1 MSKIVPTEARAVVI
15 GGGIGGCSVAYHLT
29 ELGWSDVVL
38 LEQDRLTCGTTWHAA
53 GHIGQL
59 KSSKTM
65 TEINRYSA
73 KLYASLEAETGQAT
87 GWKQCGSLAVART
100 ADRMTYIKRAATIAP
115 VFGVE
120 AQVVSPKEAGE
131 LWPMMRTEDL
141 VGAVWMPSDGRA
153 NPVDVTQALA
163 KGAKAGGARIFEGVK
178 AIGVTSKNGS
188 VTGVETDAGSITC
201 EVLVVCAGLWSWEF
215 GRRDGVSVPLH
226 ACENF
231 YMVTDSIDGLTPD
244 LPILRDRDGCI
255 YVREEMGGLLLGG
268 IDVGAAKPWPEGP
281 IPEGFSFTL
290 LEDDWDRFEKLMVRG
305 VERVPA
311 LKTAGFK
318 QLVTG
323 AESYTPDDGFIL
335 GEAPNWRGYFVLAGF
350 SSRGIAT
357 AGGAGKALA
366 EWIVAGEPSMDLW
379 RFDIRRFAPFHG
391 DREYLRERV
400 REVPPV
406 HSGIPW
412 PNREMETG
420 RGLRKSPLYEH
431 LAAKRACYGAKMGYE
446 RPNWFAPNGVKPQT
460 SYSFGRQNWF
470 DYAAA
475 EHRAAREAVAIF
487 DQSSFAK
494 FIVKGPDAEIVLQ
507 KLCSANVA
515 VEPGQL
521 VYTAMLNERGGFESD
536 LTVIRLADNAYFLV
550 TSTARLV
557 RDHDWILRHT
567 PPSASVDLSNV
578 TTDFA
583 TIGVHG
589 PYSRKLLGRVT
600 NTDLGNEAF
609 PFGTVREIAVAGK
622 AVRAVR
628 MSFCGELGWELYV
641 PNGNARTVYDS
652 LAEGGHDLGV
662 HDAGSYALQSLR
674 IEMAYR
680 AWGSDIGPDDT
691 PYEAGMGYLADLKKT
706 VPFIGREALL
716 RQKELGIKRRLVSF
730 TLNDPAALLW
740 GNELI
745 CRDGICVGRTTS
757 GAYGH
762 TLGRAVALGWVED
775 EGAVSKDF
783 ILSGNYEIEIAGKRF
798 AAHPHLKAP
807 YDPTGMRRKA

>member
-1 MSKIVPTEARAVVI
+1 
-15 GGGIGGCSVAYHLT
+15 
-29 ELGWSDVVL
+29 
-38 LEQDRLTCGTTWHAA
+38 
-53 GHIGQL
+53 
-59 KSSKTM
+59 M
-65 TEINRYSA
+65 TEIIRYST

-87 GWKQCGSLAVART
+87 GWKQCGSLSVART
-100 ADRMTYIKRAATIAP
+100 ADRMTYLKRAAAMAP
-115 VFGVE
+115 IFGVE
-120 AQVVSPKEAGE
+120 AQVVSREEAGK

-163 KGAKAGGARIFEGVK
+163 KGAKAGGARIIEGVK
-178 AIGVTSKNGS
+178 VIGVTSKNGS

-201 EVLVVCAGLWSWEF
+201 EVLVVCAGLWAWEF
-215 GRRDGVSVPLH
+215 GRRDGVNIPLH
-226 ACENF
+226 ACETF
-231 YMVTDSIDGLTPD
+231 YMVTDSIEGLTPD
-244 LPILRDRDGCI
+244 LPIMRDRDGRI
-255 YVREEMGGLLLGG
+255 YVRDEMGCLLLGG
-268 IDVGAAKPWPEGP
+268 VDVGAATPWPEGS
-281 IPEGFSFTL
+281 IPEEFSFTL
-290 LEDDWDRFEKLMVRG
+290 LDDNWDRFERLMVRG

-311 LKTAGFK
+311 LKNAGFK

-323 AESYTPDDGFIL
+323 TESYTPDDGFIL
-335 GEAPNWRGYFVLAGF
+335 GEAPNWKGYFVLAGF
-350 SSRGIAT
+350 SSRGIAA

-379 RFDIRRFAPFHG
+379 HFDIRRFAPFHG

-400 REVPPV
+400 REIPQA

-412 PNREMETG
+412 PNRELESG
-420 RGLRKSPLYEH
+420 RGLRKSPLYER
-431 LAAKRACYGAKMGYE
+431 LAAKRACFGAKMGYE
-446 RPNWFAPNGVKPQT
+446 RPSWFAPNGVKPQT

-470 DYAAA
+470 EYAAA
-475 EHRAAREAVAIF
+475 EHRAAREAVAVF

-494 FIVKGPDAEIVLQ
+494 FIVKGPDAEMVLQ
-507 KLCSANVA
+507 KLCSVNVA

-521 VYTAMLNERGGFESD
+521 VYTAMLNGRGGFESD
-536 LTVIRLADNAYFLV
+536 LTVTRLTENDYFLV

-557 RDHDWILRHT
+557 RDRDWILRHT
-567 PPSASVDLSNV
+567 PPGANVNLADV

-589 PYSRKLLGRVT
+589 PNARKLLGLVT
-600 NTDLGNEAF
+600 NADLGNEAF

-641 PNGNARTVYDS
+641 PSGNACTVYDS
-652 LAEGGHDLGV
+652 LAEDGHDLGV
-662 HDAGSYALQSLR
+662 RDAGSYALQSLR
-674 IEMAYR
+674 IEKAYR

-691 PYEAGMGYLADLKKT
+691 PYEAGMGYIADVEKT
-706 VPFIGREALL
+706 VPFIGREALMK
-716 RQKELGIKRRLVSF
+716 QKELGIERRLVSF

-745 CRDGICVGRTTS
+745 WRDGKCVGRTTS

-762 TLGRAVALGWVED
+762 TLGRSVALGWVEE
-775 EGAVSKDF
+775 EGADSKDS
-783 ILSGNYEIEIAGKRF
+783 ILSGNFDIEIAGTRF
-798 AAHPHLKAP
+798 AATPHLKAP